1 MQHRNYSITG
11 STDYRSTYGA
21 CKSMLLTFF
30 GDWFCLG
37 ELYFFVY
44 FFIFAFVR
52 LKFFVLFL
60 FVCLFVCFVVVVVCF
75 CFQTKFHVVCLYCV
89 WL

>member
-21 CKSMLLTFF
+21 CKSMLLTFSD
-30 GDWFCLG
+30 DWFCLG

-44 FFIFAFVR
+44 LFIFAFMR
-52 LKFFVLFL
+52 LKK
-60 FVCLFVCFVVVVVCF
+60 VCF
-75 CFQTKFHVVCLYCV
+75 CFLLLLLFL
-89 WL
+89 L